1 MSESPA
7 SFTRVRRR
15 FLLRP
20 LTQPRQHARWPGAVL
35 RFAAALALSCM
46 LCLTGLAYVSDV
58 ETLRDEERQQE
69 MTAHFV
75 ARSLDIRIETYQRM
89 LQSMG
94 QGVHSSMLDSPY
106 VLGLLLREE
115 AGYSGI
121 FDTLAMA
128 GRDGSLVTYAQSGAV
143 LADSSAL
150 RDALRRTLSDG
161 KPRVAQQ
168 PQDED
173 HLLGLLLTVPLRHAD
188 GTVRGALAG
197 MVGIPQQSLLPQG
210 QNTQEGQGQQ
220 QFMLLDAEGH
230 LLAHSQARDQQS
242 LGSVPQVLRSHGS
255 AWDSLSSTTT
265 SNADTQLWGT
275 LLLTRVGLPLPRWQV
290 VVVRDVSAPLRG
302 MQRLAPW
309 QWLGLI
315 VLAVALALALLGGVE
330 GLRRRLAR
338 LQAHGLWPTPPPLGK
353 TEAEATV
360 AEPVPLPWPMLEAPH
375 QRGCPFSLQ
384 AQESAIVQMLEALPM
399 GAIWARSNALHHATR
414 KAGWLL
420 GYEPGALVGLTLEQ
434 MLQGQGGARNWAEQG
449 MESLIGFGQF
459 RRELVWQQPGGR
471 CMALQVQA
479 MVLQPPELGSLW
491 LLEDALPHQ
500 HARSQADWQQAY
512 DVLTGLANRQ
522 TLELQLQTWC
532 TAAAAPWY
540 MGLLWVN
547 VDYFSAFNATAGH
560 AAGDEVLRQ
569 VAWLLSRERGLE
581 GMAARMEGDAF
592 VLCLCQPQAE
602 GSVQSL
608 AWRLCEVVQ
617 AWAPRVGA
625 QCYALSLS
633 VGWLWVEAAGASPPA
648 LLHLAESACR
658 EAKRQGQGRAVQARV
673 ATEPR
678 SQ

>member
-1 MSESPA
+1 
-7 SFTRVRRR
+7 
-15 FLLRP
+15 
-20 LTQPRQHARWPGAVL
+20 
-35 RFAAALALSCM
+35 M

-69 MTAHFV
+69 MAAHFV

-121 FDTLAMA
+121 FDTLVMA
-128 GRDGSLVTYAQSGAV
+128 GRDGSLVTYAQSGAI

-168 PQDED
+168 QQGED
-173 HLLGLLLTVPLRHAD
+173 HLLGLLLTVPLRQAD

-197 MVGIPQQSLLPQG
+197 LVGIPQQSLLPQ
-210 QNTQEGQGQQ
+210 QAEGDDTPEVQGQ
-220 QFMLLDAEGH
+220 QFMLLDAEGR
-230 LLAHSQARDQQS
+230 LLAHSQARDPQS

-290 VVVRDVSAPLRG
+290 VAVRDVSAPLRG

-315 VLAVALALALLGGVE
+315 ALAVTVALALLGGME
-330 GLRRRLAR
+330 GMRRRLSR
-338 LQAHGLWPTPPPLGK
+338 LQAQGLWPALPAPGK
-353 TEAEATV
+353 ASAGSSAAESA
-360 AEPVPLPWPMLEAPH
+360 PLPWPMLEAPPPH
-375 QRGCPFSLQ
+375 GRSPTLQ
-384 AQESAIVQMLEALPM
+384 AQESAMVQMLDALPM
-399 GAIWARSNALHHATR
+399 GAIWARDNALLHATR
-414 KAGWLL
+414 RAGWLL
-420 GYEPGALVGLTLEQ
+420 GCEPGLMVGMTLEQ
-434 MLQGQGGARNWAEQG
+434 VLQGQDRARNWAVQG
-449 MESLIGFGQF
+449 MESLMGFGQF

-471 CMALQVQA
+471 SVALQVQA

-491 LLEDALPHQ
+491 LLEDAQPLQ
-500 HARSQADWQQAY
+500 QARSQTGWQQAY
-512 DVLTGLANRQ
+512 DALTGLANRQ

-532 TAAAAPWY
+532 AAATTPWH

-569 VAWLLSRERGLE
+569 VAWLLNRERGQE

-592 VLCLCQPQAE
+592 VLCLRQPQAE

-617 AWAPRVGA
+617 AWTPRVGA

-633 VGWLWVEAAGASPPA
+633 VGWLWAEAAGASAPA
-648 LLHLAESACR
+648 LLHLAETACR

-673 ATEPR
+673 EAEPR